1 MTAMQ
6 QPDPAAQP
14 AVFVLFGATGDL
26 ARRMVL
32 PAFYRLAC
40 EGLLPGQWLLVGN
53 GRGEITHGDFRAR
66 VHDALTEFGPRPEG
80 KDWDS
85 FAQRVFFAGGGFSS
99 GNPGSLPDV
108 LGQAR
113 ASVGGGPQLVH
124 YLAVPPVAFG
134 GLTQALGQYGLA
146 DGARVVF
153 EKPFGT
159 SPGSFRELDRVVHSV
174 LDEQQVYRIDHFLG
188 KEATQDLHV
197 LRFANSSSAAFWDR
211 EHVESVQI
219 DVPETLGIS
228 DRAQFY
234 DATGA
239 VLDMLVTHLFQVA
252 AEVAMEPPASLD
264 APGLQAAR
272 NKVVSCFRPLD
283 PQEVVLG
290 QFDGYLEVPG
300 VDPHS
305 SRDTFVAA
313 RLWID
318 NSRWRDV
325 PFYLRTGK
333 RMAASKQK
341 VSLILREPPGPL
353 AGRLPRDGNVLSFSL
368 AGDGEIDLFLVAKK
382 PGPALDLDVARA
394 AIPLASLHGSDP
406 LPPYV
411 RLIHDVLIGDRS
423 LFTRPD
429 GLAAVWQVAE
439 PLLTSPPPVRGYA
452 PGSWGP
458 AEARELIAPG
468 QWLLGQLTTRPW
480 HRPARWADPGSLR
493 LRASG
498 SSTWPA
504 SVSATRMTVPVEQ
517 GAPEI
522 AFQGLDRAGD
532 LSELHPVARPG
543 GRGPARKWW
552 RRRPT
557 WAASGSPRSW
567 PGPSPSVP
575 AADSRVSTWVPPRRS
590 AVLDVHS
597 DQHVCQLV
605 VLVGGRAQ

>member
-1 MTAMQ
+1 
-6 QPDPAAQP
+6 
-14 AVFVLFGATGDL
+14 L
-26 ARRMVL
+26 
-32 PAFYRLAC
+32 
-40 EGLLPGQWLLVGN
+40 
-53 GRGEITHGDFRAR
+53 
-66 VHDALTEFGPRPEG
+66 
-80 KDWDS
+80 
-85 FAQRVFFAGGGFSS
+85 
-99 GNPGSLPDV
+99 
-108 LGQAR
+108 
-113 ASVGGGPQLVH
+113 
-124 YLAVPPVAFG
+124 
-134 GLTQALGQYGLA
+134 
-146 DGARVVF
+146 F
-153 EKPFGT
+153 EKPFVT

-272 NKVVSCFRPLD
+272 NEVFSCFRPLD
-283 PQEVVLG
+283 PREVVLG
-290 QFDGYLEVPG
+290 QFDGYREVPG

-305 SRDTFVAA
+305 VRDTFVAA

-318 NSRWRDV
+318 NPRWRDV
-325 PFYLRTGK
+325 PIYLRTGK
-333 RMAASKQK
+333 RLAASKQK

-353 AGRLPRDGNVLSFSL
+353 AGLLPRDGNVLSFSL
-368 AGDGEIDLFLVAKK
+368 TGDGEIDLFLVAKK

-394 AIPLASLHGSDP
+394 AIPLASLHGADP

-411 RLIHDVLIGDRS
+411 RLIHDVLLGDRS

-468 QWLLGQLTTRPW
+468 QWLLGQ
-480 HRPARWADPGSLR
+480 
-493 LRASG
+493 
-498 SSTWPA
+498 
-504 SVSATRMTVPVEQ
+504 
-517 GAPEI
+517 
-522 AFQGLDRAGD
+522 
-532 LSELHPVARPG
+532 
-543 GRGPARKWW
+543 
-552 RRRPT
+552 
-557 WAASGSPRSW
+557 
-567 PGPSPSVP
+567 
-575 AADSRVSTWVPPRRS
+575 
-590 AVLDVHS
+590 
-597 DQHVCQLV
+597 
-605 VLVGGRAQ
+605 

>member
-1 MTAMQ
+1 MTQ
-6 QPDPAAQP
+6 QPDPAERP

-26 ARRMVL
+26 AKRLVL
-32 PAFYRLAC
+32 SAFYRLAG
-40 EGLLPGQWLLVGN
+40 EGLLPRQWALVGN
-53 GRGEITHGDFRAR
+53 GRGDITHEAFRAH
-66 VHDALTEFGPRPEG
+66 VHDALTEFGPKPEG
-80 KDWDS
+80 QDWDS

-99 GNPGSLPDV
+99 DSPGRLLDV
-108 LGQAR
+108 LGEAR
-113 ASVGGGPQLVH
+113 TSLGDSPQLVY

-146 DGARVVF
+146 RGARVVY

-159 SPGSFRELDRVVHSV
+159 SLDSFRELDRIVRSV
-174 LDEQQVYRIDHFLG
+174 LDEEQVYRIDHFLG

-197 LRFANSSSAAFWDR
+197 LRFANRSSAAFWDR

-239 VLDMLVTHLFQVA
+239 ILDMLVTHLFQVT

-264 APGLQAAR
+264 ALGLQEAR
-272 NKVVSCFRPLD
+272 GKVISCFRPLD

-290 QFDGYLEVPG
+290 QFDGYREVPG

-305 SRDTFVAA
+305 GRDTFVAA

-318 NSRWRDV
+318 NPRWQDV

-333 RMAASKQK
+333 RLAESKQR

-353 AGRLPRDGNVLSFSL
+353 AGQVPRRGNVLTFSL

-394 AIPLASLHGSDP
+394 SIPLASLHGADP

-411 RLIHDVLIGDRS
+411 RLIHDVLLGDRS

-439 PLLTSPPPVRGYA
+439 PLLTSPPPARRYA

-458 AEARELIAPG
+458 GAARELIAPG
-468 QWLLGQLTTRPW
+468 QWLLGQ
-480 HRPARWADPGSLR
+480 
-493 LRASG
+493 
-498 SSTWPA
+498 
-504 SVSATRMTVPVEQ
+504 
-517 GAPEI
+517 
-522 AFQGLDRAGD
+522 
-532 LSELHPVARPG
+532 
-543 GRGPARKWW
+543 
-552 RRRPT
+552 
-557 WAASGSPRSW
+557 
-567 PGPSPSVP
+567 
-575 AADSRVSTWVPPRRS
+575 
-590 AVLDVHS
+590 
-597 DQHVCQLV
+597 
-605 VLVGGRAQ
+605 